1 MNHKTRLTLASSTG
15 YNLDHGLS
23 GYNPDHSL
31 SCTISVRLPVFQ
43 RERRNGKRK
52 GKDGSCLVF
61 GREVAKQVGTFYTE
75 LVLLTVGARTHTLVH
90 SGAVPLARNKFTLG
104 FLIYR

>member
-1 MNHKTRLTLASSTG
+1 M
-15 YNLDHGLS
+15 
-23 GYNPDHSL
+23 
-31 SCTISVRLPVFQ
+31 
-43 RERRNGKRK
+43 
-52 GKDGSCLVF
+52 
-61 GREVAKQVGTFYTE
+61 AKQVGTFYTE